1 MIPDSPYKGLVPF
14 DASELDALLF
24 FGRERES
31 GIIGEN
37 VLAARLTVLYGPSG
51 VGKTSVLRAGVAHR
65 LRSHAR
71 RNVEEGG
78 HPEFAVVIFETWSED
93 PIRSLRAGVREELA
107 AQFGSALLDERAGES
122 LADTFGRWTADLACD
137 LLLILDQAEEYFL
150 YHQAEGGFAE
160 ELPDLVT
167 RPGLRVRV
175 LLSLRD
181 DALAKLDRF
190 KGRIPNLFAN
200 YLRLDHLDR
209 RSAAEA
215 VIKPVERFNELTGE
229 SVEIEPELVEAVLDE
244 TATGQVE
251 LASAGRGAPVQA
263 DVTERI
269 EAAYLQLVLERLWE
283 DERAAG
289 SNRLRV
295 STLAALGGAD
305 AIMREHLRR
314 AVESLSAEEKDVAAD
329 VFRFLVTPSG
339 TKIAHGA
346 GDLAEYAAVDESRV
360 LPVLT
365 TLGRERIVRTVDG
378 SGTGGARYEIFHD
391 VLGQPVLAWR
401 REQELERERRTV
413 EKRHRRLAVV
423 TACALLALAAMTA
436 VAIYALSQRSEAR
449 KSARAARASER
460 SARSREL
467 GALAQTQLETDPL
480 RSVALALQ
488 AARLDPTSAAEDT
501 LRAALVNSRVQRI
514 LRAGRGPVN
523 AAAYSPDGSKVVT
536 GSADGTARVFRVR
549 DGSVIAP
556 LLRHD
561 DGVTDATFSAD
572 GRLIATSSLD
582 GTARVWTATGQL
594 VRKFRHGGAVLDVAL
609 SADGERL
616 VSLAD
621 DATLHVSSVSDQ
633 SAPPVV
639 LRDVPGNRLA
649 LSRDG
654 TRAAVIGADRVARV
668 YSLVD
673 GLRPLTQLE
682 NGGLVRAAAFGPSS
696 GMLAT
701 GSADK
706 LARVWNLVTF
716 TLTDTLRGHQG
727 QVVDVAVGPR
737 GQFVATASRDSTAAI
752 WNVAASPA
760 RLTATLSGHSNYVND
775 VAFSADGLYVVTS
788 SRDGT
793 ARVWTTKGGLLQT
806 VLAGHRGSVR
816 GASFSPTGNNVLTYS
831 GDGTARI
838 WDSGT
843 KQELRPI
850 GLHPHVGR
858 TLDLAG
864 SLALTAGADNTARIW
879 NLRTGRSMLLRH
891 SGPVRDATFSPSGK
905 MVVTASTDHT
915 ARVWT
920 TSGSRR
926 QTLPHPAAV
935 STAAFSPDSKLVA
948 TGAVDGRIRI
958 WAVDSGRK
966 ITTLGAGSPVDRL
979 AFNPKRSLLASS
991 GGNVVRLWST
1001 STWKPRR
1008 RLRRHRG
1015 AIESL
1020 SFSHDGRLL
1029 LTGSQDAT
1037 GRIWRLDSRHVL
1049 PLVGHRGAVT
1059 SARFSP
1065 DDRLVAT
1072 ASSDGDV
1079 RVWNARTGKLVR
1091 RVLRVHRGAVGDA
1104 RFSDDGRWLISAG
1117 PGTAGLWQV
1126 RTHRLIT
1133 LLDGRPFGPRGPT
1146 GRGSIGRLYAAGFL
1160 RGTYRVVTV
1169 GQDWTVRTYLCGVC
1183 ADVRGLEG
1191 RAAKQLGD
1199 VGAGR

>member
-14 DASELDALLF
+14 DDNELDPLLF

-65 LRSHAR
+65 LRHQAR

-78 HPEFAVVIFETWSED
+78 HPEFAVVILETWSDD

-122 LADTFGRWTADLACD
+122 LADTFGRWTDDLACD

-150 YHQAEGGFAE
+150 YHQADGGFAE

-167 RPGLRVRV
+167 RPALRVRV

-209 RSAAEA
+209 RSAADA
-215 VIKPVERFNELTGE
+215 VVKPMERFNELTGE
-229 SVEIEPELVEAVLDE
+229 SIEIEPELVEAVLDE
-244 TATGQVE
+244 TARGQVE

-314 AVESLSAEEKDVAAD
+314 AVESLSVEEKDVAAD

-346 GDLAEYAAVDESRV
+346 ADLAEYAAVDESRV

-378 SGTGGARYEIFHD
+378 SGAGGARYEIFHD

-488 AARLDPTSAAEDT
+488 AARLDPTSEAEDT
-501 LRAALVNSRVQRI
+501 LRAALVNSRVRRI
-514 LRAGRGPVN
+514 LRAGRGPAN

-536 GSADGTARVFRVR
+536 ASADGTARVFRVR
-549 DGSVIAP
+549 DGSVIAR
-556 LLRHD
+556 LHHD
-561 DGVTDATFSAD
+561 GGVTDATFSAD
-572 GRLIATSSLD
+572 GRRIATSSSD
-582 GTARVWTATGQL
+582 GTARVWTATGGK
-594 VRKFRHGGAVLDVAL
+594 VRTFPHGGAVLDVAL
-609 SADGERL
+609 SPDGEKL
-616 VSLAD
+616 VTLAD
-621 DATLHVSSVSDQ
+621 DATLHVWSVSDR

-639 LRDVPGNRLA
+639 LGDVPGNRLV
-649 LSRDG
+649 LSSDG
-654 TRAAVIGADRVARV
+654 RRAAVTGADHLARV

-673 GLRPLTQLE
+673 GARLLTQLPHE
-682 NGGLVRAAAFGPSS
+682 GLVRAAAFGPNPSK
-696 GMLAT
+696 LAT

-716 TLTDTLRGHQG
+716 TLGDTLRGHQG

-752 WNVAASPA
+752 WNIAANPA
-760 RLTATLSGHSNYVND
+760 RLAATLSGHSNYVND

-806 VLAGHRGSVR
+806 ELAGHRGSVR
-816 GASFSPTGNNVLTYS
+816 GASFSPTGAKVLTYS

-843 KQELRPI
+843 NPELSPI
-850 GLHPHVGR
+850 GLHPRVGR

-864 SLALTAGADNTARIW
+864 ALALTAGADGTARIW
-879 NLRTGRSMLLRH
+879 NFRTGSSTLLSH
-891 SGPVRDATFSPSGK
+891 SGPVRDATFSPSGNL
-905 MVVTASTDHT
+905 VATASTDHT

-935 STAAFSPDSKLVA
+935 NTAAFSPNSKLVA

-958 WAVDSGRK
+958 WDVDSGRRIAK
-966 ITTLGAGSPVDRL
+966 LQAGSPVDRL
-979 AFNPKRSLLASS
+979 AFDPKRSLLASA

-1001 STWKPRR
+1001 GSWKPRR
-1008 RLRRHRG
+1008 PLRRHRG
-1015 AIESL
+1015 AIDSL

-1029 LTGSQDAT
+1029 LTGSRDAT
-1037 GRIWRLDSRHVL
+1037 ARIWNVDSGRML
-1049 PLVGHRGAVT
+1049 TLRGHRDGVT

-1072 ASSDGDV
+1072 ASRDGDV
-1079 RVWNARTGKLVR
+1079 RLWDARTGNLVR
-1091 RVLRVHRGAVGDA
+1091 PVLRVHRGAVGDA

-1126 RTHRLIT
+1126 RTHRPIP
-1133 LLDGRPFGPRGPT
+1133 LLSGRPLGIRGPT
-1146 GRGSIGRLYAAGFL
+1146 GRGSIGRLFAAGFSP
-1160 RGTYRVVTV
+1160 GTYRVVTV

-1183 ADVRGLEG
+1183 ADVRGLE
-1191 RAAKQLGD
+1191 RLAAKQLAE
-1199 VGAGR
+1199 VGAHN